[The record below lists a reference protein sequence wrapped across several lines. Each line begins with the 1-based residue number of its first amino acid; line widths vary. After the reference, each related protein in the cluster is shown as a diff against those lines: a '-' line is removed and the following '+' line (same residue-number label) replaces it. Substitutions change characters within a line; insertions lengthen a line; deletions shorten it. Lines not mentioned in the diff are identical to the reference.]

1 MAVSTRQHGD
11 LATNALSAELIR
23 RGSPRRHSA
32 PEAKHI
38 QKATWPLARA
48 TTVDHQ
54 KSRCNQRTSSA
65 ASDRNEVH
73 EVRQRVRSSKSAN
86 SLLRIWFSTWRV
98 FVGPKITIG

>member
-11 LATNALSAELIR
+11 IAPNALSSELIR
-23 RGSPRRHSA
+23 CGSPRRHPA
-32 PEAKHI
+32 PDAKHI
-38 QKATWPLARA
+38 QNATWPLARA

-54 KSRCNQRTSSA
+54 EFRCNQRSSSA
-65 ASDRNEVH
+65 ASDRNKVH
-73 EVRQRVRSSKSAN
+73 NVRQRVRSSKSAN